1 MTSAKTG
8 AGGLQSSL
16 GMNLM
21 PPPRESLSYVEK
33 AAILDETI
41 ARERATE
48 KRLARESARTGT
60 FHVNPYNRG
69 DLLPYA
75 VHIKCNVKCQNN
87 SRKVAQ

>member
-48 KRLARESARTGT
+48 KRLARESARTGA

-69 DLLPYA
+69 DPLTAWLKHFRIWPGGAQAHYA
-75 VHIKCNVKCQNN
+75 
-87 SRKVAQ
+87 